1 MDFLA
6 RREHSLYELEH
17 KLRRKFLVADTSLI
31 REVLTHLEEENLLS
45 DMRFTES
52 YIRHKKERG
61 FGYLKIRED
70 LIAKGIDHKIIEA
83 KLLVDDDWLAII
95 HRVIN
100 KKVGDNKTITVKS
113 REHSKLIR
121 FLMMRGFKREEISEA
136 VSNLRC

>member
-45 DMRFTES
+45 DTRFTES
-52 YIRHKKERG
+52 YIRYKKERG

-70 LIAKGIDHKIIEA
+70 LIAKGIDHKIIEG
-83 KLLVDDDWLAII
+83 KLLVDDEWLAII

-100 KKVGDNKTITVKS
+100 KLS
-113 REHSKLIR
+113 LIH
-121 FLMMRGFKREEISEA
+121 I
-136 VSNLRC
+136 